1 MDLTPKSFACQPVR
15 IDAHESYEHRTQV
28 ASMCDMS
35 AVTFRATQT
44 YDHKGQ
50 PKDNDN
56 D

>member
-1 MDLTPKSFACQPVR
+1 MELQPSSFARMPVR
-15 IDAHESYEHRTQV
+15 IDAHEEYCH
-28 ASMCDMS
+28 ASQTAAVCEMS

-44 YDHKGQ
+44 YDHKGM